1 MIDLLRLLL
10 WLVALILMAPLWL
23 LGFGFS
29 GGLNWLVILMFIP
42 LVAFPLTMMAISIRD
57 WRATRRAAKED

>member
-1 MIDLLRLLL
+1 
-10 WLVALILMAPLWL
+10 MAPLWL